1 MFIKFVVSLA
11 FFFFHCFFPLFSIPF
26 HSIRFQFHCFA
37 LRNDWQS
44 FQTVYISFTKP
55 NISVKLPAIRN
66 YKLKLEFIEWSNL
79 HTGQDLHK
87 RNFHQNHH
95 DVDDDE
101 KNITP
106 IDLNE
111 DTNKVKEPMFKQTHF
126 VLCWCISIQWV
137 RFITTTL
144 VCWFVRFS
152 FSLISFCISLFAVS
166 FELFV
171 LTQMVY
177 NI

>member
-1 MFIKFVVSLA
+1 MFLSIT
-11 FFFFHCFFPLFSIPF
+11 FP
-26 HSIRFQFHCFA
+26 SIRFQFHCFA
-37 LRNDWQS
+37 LLNEWQS

-55 NISVKLPAIRN
+55 NISLKLSEIRN
-66 YKLKLEFIEWSNL
+66 YKHKLEFIEWSNL
-79 HTGQDLHK
+79 QTGQEIHK

-95 DVDDDE
+95 DDDE

-144 VCWFVRFS
+144 VCLFVRFS
-152 FSLISFCISLFAVS
+152 LSFTPFCISMFAVS
-166 FELFV
+166 CELFV
-171 LTQMVY
+171 LTQIVY